1 VSAEVYAD
9 LDAID
14 REVEDAW
21 RAHGEARANVCVT
34 PEWARAWLAVQGER
48 ARPRIAVSRDAG
60 GEVRGVM
67 PMARVRLGAASL
79 LRFAGY
85 DLGDVFHPAC
95 AEGDEE
101 AVAAEC
107 VSALAAEAGFGGA
120 ILDFVPAGAGWPA
133 AAARASGLAIGRP
146 YRGNVLPWIDL
157 SDGSWEDYLATRSR
171 NLRSQVRRKT
181 KAVVRDFDAVLRP
194 ADSATLAADF
204 DALAELHER
213 RWRGGSSVF
222 GPGPRRFHAGFAA
235 AALRRAWLRLGVLE
249 LRGEPAAALYG
260 WHLGDRY
267 FYYQAGFDPG
277 FERESVG
284 FVLLARTIRGRRR
297 GGRLRVRPAA
307 RQRGLQVSVRRRR
320 PNRADHRDL
329 PPGEP
334 DVGRAGGRRGVLAR
348 ETADRVGQDREGPR
362 AIPEAPALRATA
374 QGPAPPG
381 PGIPEAGSRS
391 AHRLDHLVPNLRRR

>member
-1 VSAEVYAD
+1 VSTQVYAD
-9 LDAID
+9 LHAID

-21 RAHGEARANVCVT
+21 RAHAEARANACVT

-48 ARPRIAVSRDAG
+48 ARPRIAVSREPG

-95 AEGDEE
+95 GEGEEE

-107 VSALAAEAGFGGA
+107 LSALAAEAGFGAA

-146 YRGNVLPWIDL
+146 YRDNVLPCIDL
-157 SDGSWEDYLATRSR
+157 SGASWEDYLATRSR

-181 KAVVRDFDAVLRP
+181 KAVVRNFDAVFRL
-194 ADSATLAADF
+194 ADSATLAADL
-204 DALAELHER
+204 DTLAELHER

-235 AALRRAWLRLGVLE
+235 AALRRGWLRLWVLE

-260 WHLGDRY
+260 WRLGDRY
-267 FYYQAGFDPG
+267 VYYQAGFDLG

-284 FVLLARTIRGRRR
+284 FVLLARTIRDAAEEGAAVYDLLR
-297 GGRLRVRPAA
+297 GGEDYKFRFADAERTVQTIALSRPVSRTWVALAA
-307 RQRGLQVSVRRRR
+307 DAAFWRASRRIGWDRTAKARALYQKLQR
-320 PNRADHRDL
+320 
-329 PPGEP
+329 
-334 DVGRAGGRRGVLAR
+334 
-348 ETADRVGQDREGPR
+348 
-362 AIPEAPALRATA
+362 
-374 QGPAPPG
+374 
-381 PGIPEAGSRS
+381 
-391 AHRLDHLVPNLRRR
+391 